1 MLMDKPHPSRGQRRW
16 LPSLYFT
23 GVLCLLL
30 IGQALPAITLSQTEA
45 LRIGKRIWQNECNG
59 TVSGLTSWNP
69 DENFASL
76 GIGHFIWYPEGA
88 PGPFDESF
96 PKLVNF
102 VASRGAKLPK
112 SLLGG
117 GELHCPWK
125 SRTEFL
131 RAQQTPEMKQL
142 RQFLVDTVDLQAQ
155 FMVERLQKALPKM
168 LDESAPSNRAKVQQQ
183 FQRVASSP
191 QGCYAL
197 VDYVN
202 FKGEGT
208 LHTERYQ
215 NQGWGL
221 LQVLEEMHGMTG
233 DASEEFS
240 RSAAAVLTR
249 RVHNAPPERNESRW
263 LPGWIHRVRSYSRG

>member
-1 MLMDKPHPSRGQRRW
+1 MLMDKPHSSRGQQRW
-16 LPSLYFT
+16 LPRLYFT
-23 GVLCLLL
+23 GVLGLLL
-30 IGQALPAITLSQTEA
+30 AGQALPAITLSQTEA
-45 LRIGKRIWQNECNG
+45 LRIGKKIWQNECNG

-76 GIGHFIWYPEGA
+76 GIGHFIWYPQGLR
-88 PGPFDESF
+88 GPFEESF

-102 VASRGAKLPK
+102 VASQGAKLPK

-117 GELHCPWK
+117 GELHCPWQ

-168 LDESAPSNRAKVQQQ
+168 LDETAASNRAKVQQQ

-191 QGCYAL
+191 QGPYAL

-202 FKGEGT
+202 VKGDGT
-208 LHTERYQ
+208 WHTERYQ
-215 NQGWGL
+215 RQ
-221 LQVLEEMHGMTG
+221 E
-233 DASEEFS
+233 
-240 RSAAAVLTR
+240 
-249 RVHNAPPERNESRW
+249 
-263 LPGWIHRVRSYSRG
+263 